1 MPGFISRLFL
11 VERMVSPEMRMG
23 ELPTTKEAYK
33 DVIRI
38 ALPSVMEL
46 VLVSLVGSID
56 TMMVG
61 SIGPEAIAAVGLTGQ
76 PRMLILCV
84 FFAMNIGVTAV
95 VARRKGQERQ
105 DKANEAL
112 RNALAII
119 VLLSLVMTTAALV
132 FANPLMRL
140 AGAKDDTVHLAS
152 EYFTIVSYVLP
163 LTALT
168 LCINAAQRGVGNT
181 RITMVVN
188 IVSNA
193 VNIILNWLL
202 IGGNLGFPRL
212 GVAGAAIATLIGFV
226 AGFVLSLWSI
236 ISRKSVG
243 RFLHISFRHNDWR
256 LKKDTLRAIGK
267 VGGNAML
274 EQIAL
279 RVGFFVYARLVADLG
294 TLAFAAHQICMQ
306 FLNIS
311 FNFGDGIG
319 VAGTS
324 LVGQMLG
331 RERPDMAVIYG
342 KVSQR
347 MAMVMALL
355 LAGFVVVLRYP
366 MVSLFTSDQE
376 VLVLAAQV
384 MLMVAAFQPLQ
395 TSSVVLSGCLRGAG
409 DTRFVAGIML
419 MCVTLIRPILTYTGI
434 HIIGLGLFGAWS
446 ASLIDMSIRVTCVYK
461 RFHSGKWT
469 KIKV

>member
-1 MPGFISRLFL
+1 MPGFISRLFS
-11 VERMVSPEMRMG
+11 VEGMVAPAQRVG
-23 ELPTTKEAYK
+23 ELPATKEAYR

-84 FFAMNIGVTAV
+84 FFALNIGVTAV
-95 VARRKGQERQ
+95 VARRKGQDLQ
-105 DKANEAL
+105 GKANEAL
-112 RNALAII
+112 RNALVIITLVSFALMAI
-119 VLLSLVMTTAALV
+119 ALA

-140 AGAKDDTVHLAS
+140 AGAKDDTVYLAS
-152 EYFTIVSYVLP
+152 EYFTIISLVLP
-163 LTALT
+163 LNALT

-188 IVSNA
+188 IASNV

-212 GVAGAAIATLIGFV
+212 GVAGAAIATMIGFIV
-226 AGFVLSLWSI
+226 GFILSLWSV

-256 LKKDTLRAIGK
+256 LKKDTLQAIGK

-294 TLAFAAHQICMQ
+294 TMAFAAHQICMQ

-331 RERPDMAVIYG
+331 QERPDMALMYG

-347 MAMVMALL
+347 MAMVMAFM
-355 LAGFVVVLRYP
+355 LAGFVALMRYP
-366 MVSLFTSDQE
+366 LVSLFTSDQE

-409 DTRFVAGIML
+409 DTRYVAGIML

-434 HIIGLGLFGAWS
+434 HVIGLGLFGAWS
-446 ASLIDMSIRVTCVYK
+446 ASLIDMVIRVSCVYK